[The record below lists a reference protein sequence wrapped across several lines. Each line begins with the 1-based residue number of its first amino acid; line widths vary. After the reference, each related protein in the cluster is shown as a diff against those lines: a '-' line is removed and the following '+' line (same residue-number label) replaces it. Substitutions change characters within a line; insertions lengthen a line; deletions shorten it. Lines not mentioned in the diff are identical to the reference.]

1 MFRKWRKNMKRFV
14 LVSLLFFFLVA
25 FIVPVYASVTEVLV
39 NDSVE
44 DKLINSPILVLGG
57 MIIVIVIAFV
67 YRKVRK

>member
-1 MFRKWRKNMKRFV
+1 MKKFV
-14 LVSLLFFFLVA
+14 LASLLFFFLVA
-25 FIVPVYASVTEVLV
+25 VIVPVYASVTEVLV
-39 NDSVE
+39 NDNVE

>member
-1 MFRKWRKNMKRFV
+1 MKKFV
-14 LVSLLFFFLVA
+14 LASLLFFFLVA
-25 FIVPVYASVTEVLV
+25 VIVPVYASVTEVLV

-57 MIIVIVIAFV
+57 MIIVIVMAFV

>member
-57 MIIVIVIAFV
+57 MVIVIVIAFV

>member
-1 MFRKWRKNMKRFV
+1 MKKFV
-14 LVSLLFFFLVA
+14 LASLLCLLLVPLIA
-25 FIVPVYASVTEVLV
+25 PVYASIIEVLA